1 MGEAANKVSNEAMA
15 AVADAAARASVPAS
29 QCFIAAD
36 VGGTNAR
43 LSVVHAHADG
53 GLQVLSW
60 QRYPCADYP
69 SLAAILAEFVEDHP
83 AREGIDCMVIASA
96 GVVLDE
102 EVINSNLPWRI
113 SLAQLRDALHLREL
127 HVVNDFAAAAHGVGR
142 LAATDSRLLTPDV
155 EFAAPGPALVVGP
168 GTGLGAA
175 ICIPQANGVAVL
187 PTEAGMAAFAPGD
200 DREID
205 VLRWLRKHGQ
215 RHVCTEQLL
224 SGPGLVNVYHALA
237 DSAGVDAQ
245 WRAPAAITQAARAGD
260 AVALEAVQLF
270 CGVLGSVIGDL
281 AMTASATRV
290 YVAGG
295 VVPQLLDFLPHSAF
309 GARLVDKGA
318 MRAVLK
324 RVPVRLVENEKL
336 GVLGAA
342 SWYLQQQHAREHEH
356 EHEHEYREKAAPRRA
371 TTT

>member
-1 MGEAANKVSNEAMA
+1 MA
-15 AVADAAARASVPAS
+15 AAADAAAHACASAGR
-29 QCFIAAD
+29 CFIAAD

-43 LSVVHAHADG
+43 LSVMHVHPDG

-60 QRYPCADYP
+60 CRYPCADYP

-96 GVVLDE
+96 GVVLDD

-113 SLAQLRDALHLREL
+113 SLAQLRSELHLREL
-127 HVVNDFAAAAHGVGR
+127 HVVNDFAAAAHGTTR
-142 LAATDSRLLTPDV
+142 LQPGDTRLLTPGVAD
-155 EFAAPGPALVVGP
+155 AAPGPALVVGP

-175 ICIPQANGVAVL
+175 ICIPQAQGVTVL

-200 DREID
+200 EREIA

-224 SGPGLVNVYHALA
+224 SGPGLVNAYRALA
-237 DSAGVDAQ
+237 EQAGAAAQ
-245 WRAPAAITQAARAGD
+245 WQAPAAITQAARAGD
-260 AVALEAVQLF
+260 SVALEAVQLF

-290 YVAGG
+290 FVAGG
-295 VVPQLLDFLPHSAF
+295 VVPQLLDFLPRSEFA
-309 GARLVDKGA
+309 ARLVDKGA
-318 MRAVLK
+318 MRAVLE
-324 RVPVRLVENEKL
+324 RVPVHLVENEKL

-342 SWYLQQQHAREHEH
+342 SWYLQHLQQRDH
-356 EHEHEYREKAAPRRA
+356 REKAAHRQAAA
-371 TTT
+371 T

>member
-1 MGEAANKVSNEAMA
+1 MGEAVGIAGDVMMA
-15 AVADAAARASVPAS
+15 TVACATRAVAPAQ

-43 LSVVHAHADG
+43 VSVVRADAKG
-53 GLQVLSW
+53 ELHVLSW

-96 GVVLDE
+96 GVVLDD

-113 SLAQLRDALHLREL
+113 KLAELRNCLHLREL

-142 LAATDSRLLTPDV
+142 LGAADTRLLTPGVD
-155 EFAAPGPALVVGP
+155 AATTGPALVVGA

-175 ICIPQANGVAVL
+175 VCIPTEHGVVVL
-187 PTEAGMAAFAPGD
+187 PTEAGMAAFAPGNA
-200 DREID
+200 REMEI
-205 VLRWLRKHGQ
+205 LAWLRKQGL

-224 SGPGLVNVYHALA
+224 SGPGLMNLYRALA
-237 DSAGVDAQ
+237 ELRSAPETLQTPAQ
-245 WRAPAAITQAARAGD
+245 IVQAAQQDEAL
-260 AVALEAVQLF
+260 ALEAVLTF
-270 CGVLGSVIGDL
+270 CDVLGSVIGDL
-281 AMTASATRV
+281 AMIASAQSV

-295 VVPQLLDFLPHSAF
+295 VVPQLLDFLPRSEFH
-309 GARLVDKGA
+309 ARLVDKGA
-318 MRAVLK
+318 MRAVQE
-324 RVPVRLVENEKL
+324 RIPVRLVENEKL

-342 SWYLQQQHAREHEH
+342 SWYLQHVHARDH
-356 EHEHEYREKAAPRRA
+356 REQATPRPA
-371 TTT
+371 TTN

>member
-1 MGEAANKVSNEAMA
+1 MGEAVDIAEDVMMA
-15 AVADAAARASVPAS
+15 TMACATPAVAPAQ

-43 LSVVHAHADG
+43 VSVVHADASG
-53 GLQVLSW
+53 VLQVLSW

-96 GVVLDE
+96 GVVLDD

-113 SLAQLRDALHLREL
+113 KLAELRDSLHLREL

-142 LAATDSRLLTPDV
+142 LAAADTRLLTPGV
-155 EFAAPGPALVVGP
+155 AAAATTGPALVVGA

-175 ICIPQANGVAVL
+175 VCIPTGYGAVVL
-187 PTEAGMAAFAPGD
+187 PTEAGMAAFAPGNA
-200 DREID
+200 REMEI
-205 VLRWLRKHGQ
+205 LTWLRQQGP

-224 SGPGLVNVYHALA
+224 SGPGLVNVYRALA
-237 DSAGVDAQ
+237 ELQGMPAGLQTPAQ
-245 WRAPAAITQAARAGD
+245 IVQAAQQDEAL
-260 AVALEAVQLF
+260 ALEAVLLF

-281 AMTASATRV
+281 AMITSAHSV

-295 VVPQLLDFLPHSAF
+295 VVPQLIDFLPRSEFA
-309 GARLVDKGA
+309 ARLVDKGA
-318 MRAVLK
+318 MRAVQE
-324 RVPVRLVENEKL
+324 RIPVRLVENERL

-342 SWYLQQQHAREHEH
+342 SWYLQHRTTHN
-356 EHEHEYREKAAPRRA
+356 KAK
-371 TTT
+371 